1 MANPISDII
10 IDGRG
15 SSPVITPSDY
25 SGGIYSNGTVTFY
38 TNEEYYMFI
47 LVNSSNTIVAS
58 AHPTSGVK
66 YTLTELFGLEE
77 SELVGNYF
85 FENTGYIGG
94 KVLIVQALPSITKQ
108 PSITSISPSSGT
120 STTISWSAATVSN
133 QGSATIY
140 YQYFVG
146 PSSTYSDSYHV
157 GTTTGLS
164 ATITESD
171 ILNKCGSSFDGT
183 CYLFVRAYW
192 QDGSTTGGW
201 TTPTGSAFT
210 YTAHRTVS
218 YHDGSGWVECI
229 VYYHDGS
236 SWVECVPYYYSGGW
250 IECSNS

>member
-1 MANPISDII
+1 MDENDNRQAYQTIHIGANPTII
-10 IDGRG
+10 T
-15 SSPVITPSDY
+15 VTPSDI
-25 SGGIYSNGTVTFY
+25 GQYSNAVWLYFNNYTIWNNNGESDAIESINSVGETIYGSWYPLTFQ
-38 TNEEYYMFI
+38 
-47 LVNSSNTIVAS
+47 
-58 AHPTSGVK
+58 PT
-66 YTLTELFGLEE
+66 
-77 SELVGNYF
+77 
-85 FENTGYIGG
+85 
-94 KVLIVQALPSITKQ
+94 ITKQ
-108 PSITSISPSSGT
+108 PVITSISPTYGT
-120 STTISWSAATVSN
+120 STTVSWDAATVIN

-171 ILNKCGSSFDGT
+171 ILNKCGSGFDGT

-236 SWVECVPYYYSGGW
+236 GWVECVPYYYSGGW